1 MFHEI
6 LRSNIPTPEK
16 STPRLVDEAMVLTIA
31 GTDTTAATLVAL
43 TYHILSTPSIFTRLR
58 RELDSAM
65 PFPDQ
70 PPDPKALD
78 ALPFLNALIEE
89 ALRLY
94 PSATHRQDRVAPDED
109 LVFTYASGGALVIPA
124 GTTVGMTAPLVNRDA
139 GMYESANEFRPER
152 YLENPGLMRRHFTFG
167 KGARQCLGMNL
178 AYQELQTF
186 TAGVF
191 RKYAVF
197 DAGRET
203 QGGPTL
209 QLFETGAEDVRLQ
222 ADYVTPGLRPGSH
235 GVRVVIR
242 QC

>member
-1 MFHEI
+1 
-6 LRSNIPTPEK
+6 
-16 STPRLVDEAMVLTIA
+16 
-31 GTDTTAATLVAL
+31 
-43 TYHILSTPSIFTRLR
+43 
-58 RELDSAM
+58 
-65 PFPDQ
+65 
-70 PPDPKALD
+70 
-78 ALPFLNALIEE
+78 
-89 ALRLY
+89 
-94 PSATHRQDRVAPDED
+94 
-109 LVFTYASGGALVIPA
+109 
-124 GTTVGMTAPLVNRDA
+124 
-139 GMYESANEFRPER
+139 
-152 YLENPGLMRRHFTFG
+152 
-167 KGARQCLGMNL
+167 MNL